1 MAAIDFKAMMKEER
15 RKMKMIKESASTT
28 PRQQEVGAAN
38 SIPSEKITIDKF
50 DVAGQIVFDSFFT
63 FPHRIIQPIQISNI
77 STISYV
83 QNYVTEAESM
93 SIVDLIHSVPMN
105 HSKWVHLKGRSLQCW
120 DGLHENM
127 PYWLSILC
135 DGLVQSGLFPLE
147 DKPNHVLINRYNC
160 GEGILPH
167 TDGPKYVHRTVILTL
182 SAAEFESLDTIRG
195 EDVNLSLS
203 TSTDVEITQTRR
215 KKRKGAMMV
224 FQRRLKTSEVKHF
237 QFQPLPPPFNY

>member
-1 MAAIDFKAMMKEER
+1 MATIIDFKAMMKEER
-15 RKMKMIKESASTT
+15 RKMKESAATT
-28 PRQQEVGAAN
+28 PRQQEVGTSN
-38 SIPSEKITIDKF
+38 SIPSEKIAIDKF
-50 DVAGQIVFDSFFT
+50 DVADHIVFDSSFT
-63 FPHRIIQPIQISNI
+63 FPSRTPQPIQVISNI

-93 SIVDLIHSVPMN
+93 RIVDLIHSVPMN

-127 PYWLSILC
+127 PCWLSMLC

-182 SAAEFESLDTIRG
+182 SASEFEGLDTVRG
-195 EDVNLSLS
+195 EDVNLSTL
-203 TSTDVEITQTRR
+203 STDVEITQTRR

-237 QFQPLPPPFNY
+237 RVSFE